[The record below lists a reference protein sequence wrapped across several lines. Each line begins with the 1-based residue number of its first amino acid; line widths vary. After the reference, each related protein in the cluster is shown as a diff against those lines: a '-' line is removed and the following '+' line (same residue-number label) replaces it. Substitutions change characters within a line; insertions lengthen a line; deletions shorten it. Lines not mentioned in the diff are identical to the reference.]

1 MRTIVLMIENS
12 SPLDLAL
19 GRSSVRQRILS
30 LLIEDEG
37 RRLHLREL
45 QRRAATSP
53 GTASRELAKL
63 VAAGLIE
70 REAEGNQVYFH
81 ASASP
86 VAIMLRS
93 LLLAMPGPAAD
104 PIPVQ
109 AHRLP
114 RARRVAARPEAGAAH
129 GSASSAPL
137 ATDTAPATE
146 PSQTNPR
153 LIESVKPAAAPAHRV
168 ADPDALGLKV
178 AAKLAG
184 SLRSLYGEALHGVF
198 LYGARA
204 AGNAS
209 DDADVETIV
218 VLHRVDRYGEEL
230 ERTSHVCAALSHDF
244 NVVVSRVFVARSAW
258 DGDPDGPELPIRSEA
273 IAV

>member
-1 MRTIVLMIENS
+1 MRTIVPMIENS
-12 SPLDLAL
+12 SALDLAL
-19 GRSSVRQRILS
+19 GRSTVRQRILS
-30 LLIEDEG
+30 LLIEDDG

-86 VAIMLRS
+86 VATMLRS

-104 PIPVQ
+104 PRPIQ
-109 AHRLP
+109 ASDP
-114 RARRVAARPEAGAAH
+114 PKVRRVSERSLAKMARAKAVA
-129 GSASSAPL
+129 APL
-137 ATDTAPATE
+137 APSRAATSE
-146 PSQTNPR
+146 PRQAKPR
-153 LIESVKPAAAPAHRV
+153 LIEPVKLSAVPAAKV
-168 ADPDALGLKV
+168 AIPDALGLKV
-178 AAKLAG
+178 AAKLAN
-184 SLRSLYGEALHGVF
+184 SLRSVYGEALHGVF

-204 AGNAS
+204 TGMAS
-209 DDADVETIV
+209 GETDVETIV
-218 VLHRVDRYGEEL
+218 VLERVDRYGEEL
-230 ERTSHVCAALSHDF
+230 ERTSNLCAEISHDF
-244 NVVVSRVFVARSAW
+244 NVLVSRVFVARSTW
-258 DGDPDGPELPIRSEA
+258 DGDPDGKLPPVRAEA